1 MSSPKEF
8 DESLDSLKSIS
19 GDSSWDEA
27 STASEI
33 DENEETDISSNAVK
47 STRKTPLHVI
57 IERNRSQIRLNGGGI
72 SLNSVRP
79 VQSPMGTDTST
90 R

>member
-1 MSSPKEF
+1 MSSRKEF

-47 STRKTPLHVI
+47 
-57 IERNRSQIRLNGGGI
+57 
-72 SLNSVRP
+72 
-79 VQSPMGTDTST
+79 
-90 R
+90 